1 MPHHLTK
8 QHPPIQAHRLTTRHR
23 LVRNML
29 RMAAATLIGSLG
41 LVAVACGSD
50 VAIETTGTVDQIV
63 SSTTSPSTATTGT
76 TSSGAGSWLFDNSVV
91 HEISASFSQ
100 EDYEA
105 MIQTYRSSDTKD
117 WIEATVTIDGATYQ
131 NVGIRLKG
139 NSSLSGIKSGR
150 AGGPSGDVS
159 TDRPEGLPWLIR
171 LDKFVDGQNHDGV
184 KELVVRSNISETA
197 LNEAVATELLG
208 LAELA
213 SQKAIA
219 TRFSVND
226 SEAVLRLVIEH
237 PDDVWMAANFSAG
250 GALYKAESTGD
261 YSYRGSDPESYDEVF
276 DQEAGKKNADL
287 TPLIDFL
294 DFINN
299 TDDTTF
305 YSTLADRLDVES
317 FATYLAMQELLGNF
331 DDIDGP
337 GNNSY
342 LYYDPATDR
351 FTVVAWDHNLAF
363 GGMGEMGGNAP
374 GADRV
379 APDSVIPS
387 RAGPGGMVPGRMA
400 PDRSGLGDMG
410 FGPGGKSNKL
420 VERFHANSELE
431 ALYEERLADLK
442 TKLFE
447 SGVGAE
453 VLARWVALLETQAS
467 DLVDAAT
474 IKTEAAKIGSYFTTD
489 QAAARGS

>member
-1 MPHHLTK
+1 MLGADHAAWRPGGRRYVRVPGGVNNAGRLEQPAAEWRGHEHPVNTRAVHAHAEGEASEPRGAARVP
-8 QHPPIQAHRLTTRHR
+8 QHPVIHRRLDSRPPLPAFSAAKLRIQLSDLGVQFRRGNRLQHQPH
-23 LVRNML
+23 
-29 RMAAATLIGSLG
+29 ALG
-41 LVAVACGSD
+41 LRSD
-50 VAIETTGTVDQIV
+50 PGTGALD
-63 SSTTSPSTATTGT
+63 GR
-76 TSSGAGSWLFDNSVV
+76 GGD
-91 HEISASFSQ
+91 ISAD
-100 EDYEA
+100 E
-105 MIQTYRSSDTKD
+105 
-117 WIEATVTIDGATYQ
+117 
-131 NVGIRLKG
+131 
-139 NSSLSGIKSGR
+139 
-150 AGGPSGDVS
+150 
-159 TDRPEGLPWLIR
+159 PEGLPWLVR

-197 LNEAVATELLG
+197 LNEAVATELLE

-219 TRFSVND
+219 ARFSVND

-237 PDDVWMAANFSAG
+237 PDDMWMAANFSAG

-261 YSYRGSDPESYDEVF
+261 YSYRGSDPSSYDEVF

-317 FATYLAMQELLGNF
+317 FATYLAMEEMLGNF

-379 APDSVIPS
+379 APDSVAPDS
-387 RAGPGGMVPGRMA
+387 VAPGRAGPGGMAPGRMA
-400 PDRSGLGDMG
+400 PDRSGLGDMAPDRAGHGGMG

-420 VERFHANSELE
+420 VERFHANSKLE

-453 VLARWVALLETQAS
+453 VLARWVTLLETQAS